1 MQCEVHDFENKTN
14 WFLSLSIDR
23 FANKSIF
30 NIYFLSRYPRFG
42 EKVFLVNVF
51 LMKSFSWFQSAVFTG
66 RNINFEEFLKIF
78 ELIRC
83 TLLKWMHKSTIL
95 HWRLRFY
102 WDATLVSFQMLNF
115 SHQSTFPHIQ
125 LSWGAK
131 FKAVQSELER
141 KLKE

>member
-51 LMKSFSWFQSAVFTG
+51 LLKSFSWFQSAVFTG
-66 RNINFEEFLKIF
+66 RNINVEEFLKIF
-78 ELIRC
+78 KLIRC

-102 WDATLVSFQMLNF
+102 WDAALVSFQMLNF
-115 SHQSTFPHIQ
+115 SHHSIFPHIK
-125 LSWGAK
+125 LSWRTKFQAAK
-131 FKAVQSELER
+131 PELEV
-141 KLKE
+141 KF